1 MNESSRPKF
10 EVIRTPLRKRIET
23 DDLLEFAHQA
33 DLFPRPKKGLLV
45 FVYFPDVT
53 EQEFRTVLMY
63 SKPGQVLEL
72 RSAPRFDIGSLD
84 RQIAFQLFSEQ
95 GSTYIDLTSSS
106 SSMGLSCQDTLLDSL
121 RSYLKNSPLSAER
134 PVMILMNSAD
144 SSSVSKPIRRM
155 ISSVL
160 PEFTSLFE
168 VPRFTKEEAKAKSAS

>member
-10 EVIRTPLRKRIET
+10 EVIRTPLRKRIEI

-106 SSMGLSCQDTLLDSL
+106 MGLSCQDTLLNSL
-121 RSYLKNSPLSAER
+121 RSYLTNSRLSAER

-144 SSSVSKPIRRM
+144 SSNVSKPIRRL

-168 VPRFTKEEAKAKSAS
+168 VPRFTKEEAKAKSASW